1 MKYLLIILIRWKL
14 PIEKLDS
21 VLSPNQAQ
29 RKCWLFYFQMETN
42 VRGIKVR
49 LQEIVENINES
60 LEELKYHLAEIQE
73 RLDEEETV
81 PDK

>member
-1 MKYLLIILIRWKL
+1 
-14 PIEKLDS
+14 
-21 VLSPNQAQ
+21 
-29 RKCWLFYFQMETN
+29 METN
-42 VRGIKVR
+42 VRGIKGR